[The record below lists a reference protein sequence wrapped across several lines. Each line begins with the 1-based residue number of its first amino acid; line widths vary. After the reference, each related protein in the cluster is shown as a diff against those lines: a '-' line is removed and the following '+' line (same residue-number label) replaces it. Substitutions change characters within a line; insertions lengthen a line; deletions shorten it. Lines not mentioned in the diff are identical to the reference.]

1 MAQKDGFTSG
11 FILGAIAG
19 GVVGGILGTVLANR
33 ASSTS
38 REGKK
43 LLDFNK
49 QAKVDLEENM
59 EGTRRNLEDKIA
71 QLNLVIDDVREQ
83 LNTGNSEEMEN

>member
-1 MAQKDGFTSG
+1 MTQKDGFTGG

-33 ASSTS
+33 ANNASGD
-38 REGKK
+38 GKK
-43 LLDFNK
+43 LLKFNK
-49 QAKVDLEENM
+49 QPKIDLEENM

-71 QLNLVIDDVREQ
+71 QLNSVIDDVRDQ
-83 LNTGNSEEMEN
+83 LGTVGAEEIEN